1 MKIQRCDHPELLA
14 PAGSRECFHA
24 AIDAGADAVYLGLGD
39 FNARLRAKNFT
50 IRDLST
56 LVPFA
61 HSRNVKV
68 YVTLNTLIKQNE
80 IAPAL
85 NVLYQLDQ
93 LGVDAVIAADIG
105 LMRLSAN
112 NFPNLRIHGSTQAS
126 VHNAYGSD
134 F

>member
-1 MKIQRCDHPELLA
+1 MKKQSQFIDDTMKIQHSDKPELLA
-14 PAGSRECFHA
+14 PAGSRESFHA
-24 AIDAGADAVYLGLGD
+24 AVDSGANAVYLGLDD

-50 IRDLST
+50 IRELSV

-80 IAPAL
+80 IASAL

-105 LMRLSAN
+105 LMRLSAD
-112 NFPNLRIHGSTQAS
+112 NFP
-126 VHNAYGSD
+126 
-134 F
+134 